1 MDYQASAEQLLKDLL
16 SNEITCRLVQSQL
29 TDLIHGELAALLHLK
44 DAGTVS
50 ASQLSQALGV
60 NTSRIAALLRQ
71 LENKE
76 YIQRSVNVLD
86 RRKTM
91 VTITDTGREY
101 VQAYK
106 EKAQGFC
113 RRLLEQLGEEDAET
127 FVRITHKISLLPS
140 EDLPPEE
147 TPRKRGARRRKK
159 EEAR

>member
-50 ASQLSQALGV
+50 ASQLAQALGV

-101 VQAYK
+101 VQSYK

-113 RRLLEQLGEEDAET
+113 RRLLEQLGEEVAET
-127 FVRITHKISLLPS
+127 YVRITHIISLLPS

-147 TPRKRGARRRKK
+147 TPRKRGTRRRKK
-159 EEAR
+159 DEAR